1 MLFNIFKVE
10 GTNTFVVY
18 LQHKITFS
26 MTYVKSSDLF
36 SFEKLLNGTLTFEDT
51 EMEKRIKD
59 QINQL
64 H

>member
-1 MLFNIFKVE
+1 
-10 GTNTFVVY
+10 
-18 LQHKITFS
+18 